1 MATRTD
7 DHALLAWEK
16 TQPASITG
24 DSVWRLDCYRES
36 LFLLRLARDD
46 VAISA
51 GQSTSRASGDQ
62 LLSAMASVG
71 ANIAEGYGRGTNADR
86 ARFFTYAL
94 GSARE
99 AVVWY
104 QTVLPP
110 DRAEQLADRLDR
122 LARVKRMLLGL
133 LARITTK
140 NKKPFESW

>member
-1 MATRTD
+1 MATRPD
-7 DHALLAWEK
+7 DHALVDWEK
-16 TQPASITG
+16 TQPASITE

-36 LFLLRLARDD
+36 LFLLQLARTD
-46 VAISA
+46 VASSA
-51 GQSTSRASGDQ
+51 PRSVAGKPSNQ
-62 LLSAMASVG
+62 LVSSIASVG

-110 DRAEQLADRLDR
+110 DHSEQLTDRLNR
-122 LARVKRMLLGL
+122 LARVKRMLIGL
-133 LARITTK
+133 LARIREKTGR
-140 NKKPFESW
+140 PIRPW